1 MIRASLLCLLVVAA
15 CGRGEA
21 DESDSAGV
29 PAVVG
34 AKTAVATS
42 GTFEETVNATGEVAA
57 RPGHVAELGA
67 PAPTRVGQVL
77 VTLGERVRPG
87 QALVAFDQTT
97 FAAEAQTAQAALTSA
112 QHAYERARR
121 LAEAG
126 IVPRKEAEQAAAEL
140 ASARG
145 TAAVARHAQALATL
159 RSPIAGVV
167 TRMDAVLGAPVDA
180 GAPLVEVADPSA
192 LDVLFTLSPAEAAR
206 VRPGAAVALVEGQT
220 AGGASLGGGVVA
232 DVGAA
237 VDSVSHAVPVRVRVT
252 APARTLRIGETV
264 LGRIAAGTRPDA
276 VTIPVAALVPSGEG
290 FQVFVVD
297 GKGIAHARPV
307 TVGGRSAAVAEI
319 LEGLNAGE
327 TVVTEGAYGVQDSAR
342 IQPPAAAAR

>member
-1 MIRASLLCLLVVAA
+1 MTRAPLLCLLLLAA
-15 CGRGEA
+15 CGRGDA
-21 DESDSAGV
+21 DETEGAGV

-34 AKTAVATS
+34 ARTAVAAA
-42 GTFEETVNATGEVAA
+42 GAFEETVNATGEVTA
-57 RPGHVAELGA
+57 RPGHVAGLGA
-67 PAPTRVGQVL
+67 PAQTRVARVL
-77 VTLGERVRPG
+77 VTLGQRVTRG
-87 QALVAFDQTT
+87 QPLVAFDQTT

-121 LAEAG
+121 LSEAG

-145 TAAVARHAQALATL
+145 AAAVARHAEALATL
-159 RSPIAGVV
+159 RSPIGGVV

-206 VRPGAAVALVEGQT
+206 IHAGAAVALEEGQT

-232 DVGAA
+232 DIGAA

-264 LGRIAAGTRPDA
+264 LGRITAGTRPDA
-276 VTIPVAALVPSGEG
+276 VTVPVAALVPDSEG

-297 GKGIAHARPV
+297 ARGIAHARPV
-307 TVGGRSAAVAEI
+307 TVGGRTAKVAEI
-319 LEGLNAGE
+319 RQGLAAGE